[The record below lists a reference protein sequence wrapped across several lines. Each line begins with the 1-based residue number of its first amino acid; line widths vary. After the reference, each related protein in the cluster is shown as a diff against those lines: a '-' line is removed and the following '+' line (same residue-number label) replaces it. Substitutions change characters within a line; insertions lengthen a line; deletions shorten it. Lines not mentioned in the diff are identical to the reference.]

1 MKNFLVVLILAVG
14 LASCHTAKKSCC
26 DESKCSNHTGSQA
39 PVMNNFND
47 TISYLIGTDIAK
59 NFKQNKLELNLDLL
73 FAGIRDAS
81 AGNDTLFSQQQFQE
95 LMGRF
100 QKEMQQKQQVEAAKE
115 ATINKEKG
123 KAYMEANAKK
133 EGVMQTASGLQYKIL
148 RDATGPKPTATNTV
162 KVNYEGRLIDGT
174 IFDSSYER
182 GQPIEFGLGQVIKG
196 WTEGLQL
203 MSVGSMY
210 ELTIPSELGY
220 GDRPMQTIPAGST
233 LIFKV
238 ELLEFK

>member
-1 MKNFLVVLILAVG
+1 MKKILVVLIIAAG
-14 LASCHTAKKSCC
+14 LASCHSSKKACC
-26 DESKCSNHTGSQA
+26 DQSASKPQA
-39 PVMNNFND
+39 MVLTSFKD
-47 TISYLIGTDIAK
+47 TVSYMIGTDIAK
-59 NFKQNKLELNLDLL
+59 SFSQNKIDINLDLL
-73 FAGIRDAS
+73 FEGIKAGYNGTDS
-81 AGNDTLFSQQQFQE
+81 LFTQQQFQE
-95 LMGRF
+95 VMGRF
-100 QKEMQQKQQVEAAKE
+100 QKEMQQKQQIEATKE
-115 ATINKEKG
+115 ATLNKEKG

-162 KVNYEGRLIDGT
+162 KVNYEGRLLDGT

-182 GQPIEFGLGQVIKG
+182 GEPIEFGLGQVIKG

-210 ELTIPSELGY
+210 ELTIPSDLGY

-238 ELLEFK
+238 ELLDFK

>member
-1 MKNFLVVLILAVG
+1 MKKILVILIIAAG
-14 LASCHTAKKSCC
+14 LVSCHSTKKANTDSSAKMP
-26 DESKCSNHTGSQA
+26 QA
-39 PVMNNFND
+39 TIMTNFKD
-47 TISYLIGTDIAK
+47 TVSYIIGTDIAK
-59 NFKQNKLELNLDLL
+59 SFSQNSIDINLDLL
-73 FAGIRDAS
+73 FEGIKDGYNGTDS
-81 AGNDTLFSQQQFQE
+81 LFTKQQVQE
-95 LMGRF
+95 IMGKF
-100 QKEMQQKQQVEAAKE
+100 QKEMQQKQQLESAKQ
-115 ATINKEKG
+115 ATLNKEKG
-123 KAYMEANAKK
+123 KLYMEANAKK

-182 GQPIEFGLGQVIKG
+182 GEPIEFGLGQVIKG

-210 ELTIPSELGY
+210 ELVIPSDLGY
-220 GDRPMQTIPAGST
+220 GDRPMQSIPAGST

-238 ELLEFK
+238 ELLDFK

>member
-1 MKNFLVVLILAVG
+1 MKKILVVLIIAAG
-14 LASCHTAKKSCC
+14 LASCHSSKKACC
-26 DESKCSNHTGSQA
+26 DQSASKPQA
-39 PVMNNFND
+39 TVMTSFKD
-47 TISYLIGTDIAK
+47 TVSYMIGTDIAK
-59 NFKQNKLELNLDLL
+59 SFSQNKIDINLDLL
-73 FAGIRDAS
+73 FEGIKAGYN
-81 AGNDTLFSQQQFQE
+81 GTDTVFTQQQFQE
-95 LMGRF
+95 VMGRF

-115 ATINKEKG
+115 ATLNKEKG

-148 RDATGPKPTATNTV
+148 RDATGAKPAATNTV
-162 KVNYEGRLIDGT
+162 KVHYEGRLIDGT

-182 GQPIEFGLGQVIKG
+182 GEPIEFGLGQVIKG

-210 ELTIPSELGY
+210 ELTIPSDLGY
-220 GDRPMQTIPAGST
+220 GDRPMQSIPAGST

-238 ELLEFK
+238 ELLDFK

>member
-1 MKNFLVVLILAVG
+1 M
-14 LASCHTAKKSCC
+14 
-26 DESKCSNHTGSQA
+26 
-39 PVMNNFND
+39 
-47 TISYLIGTDIAK
+47 
-59 NFKQNKLELNLDLL
+59 

>member
-1 MKNFLVVLILAVG
+1 MKKFLVVLIIAAG
-14 LASCHTAKKSCC
+14 LASCHSSKKACC
-26 DESKCSNHTGSQA
+26 DQSACKPQA
-39 PVMNNFND
+39 TVLTSFKD
-47 TISYLIGTDIAK
+47 TVSYMIGTDIAK
-59 NFKQNKLELNLDLL
+59 SFSQNKIDINLDLL
-73 FAGIRDAS
+73 FEGIKAGYN
-81 AGNDTLFSQQQFQE
+81 GTDTLFTQQQFQE
-95 LMGRF
+95 VMGRF
-100 QKEMQQKQQVEAAKE
+100 QKEMQQKQQIEATKE
-115 ATINKEKG
+115 ATLNKEKG

-162 KVNYEGRLIDGT
+162 KVNYEGRLLDGT

-182 GQPIEFGLGQVIKG
+182 GEPIEFGLGQVIKG

-210 ELTIPSELGY
+210 ELTIPSDLGY

-238 ELLEFK
+238 ELLDFK

>member
-1 MKNFLVVLILAVG
+1 MKNFLIVLILAVG
-14 LASCHTAKKSCC
+14 LASCHTSKKSCC
-26 DESKCSNHTGSQA
+26 DESKCNQHAGPQA
-39 PVMNNFND
+39 PVMNNFSD
-47 TISYLIGTDIAK
+47 TVSYLIGTDIAK
-59 NFKQNKLELNLDLL
+59 SFKQNKLDLNLDIL
-73 FAGIRDAS
+73 FAGIRDAYS
-81 AGNDTLFSQQQFQE
+81 GNDTLFTQQQFQE

-100 QKEMQQKQQVEAAKE
+100 QKEMQQKQQVEAAKD

-182 GQPIEFGLGQVIKG
+182 GEPIEFGLGQVIKG